1 MTVQNMDPFLRSF
14 IELYQKEPAIRDS
27 LLVVLVKTMI
37 SKVKGHKCP
46 VLPEKAINFWIAL
59 EATSRKAHDIASAN
73 LFGPCLRSIQRH
85 NAKKRSTAIVIFD
98 RPILLQRRFQ
108 VVLG

>member
-1 MTVQNMDPFLRSF
+1 MTVQNMDPFLKI
-14 IELYQKEPAIRDS
+14 IELYQKEPAIRE
-27 LLVVLVKTMI
+27 LLHVIFVKTTI
-37 SKVKGHKCP
+37 SKVKGHNRQ

-73 LFGPCLRSIQRH
+73 LFGPCLWSIQRH
-85 NAKKRSTAIVIFD
+85 NAKKKYTAIVIFD